1 LELDHVLIAVADLEA
16 GARELEARHGLAS
29 IEGGRHSGW
38 GTANRIVPLGDA
50 YLELI
55 AVVDEDE
62 AMRSGFG
69 RWVAGAR
76 GTVARPLGW
85 VVRTQQLDDVARRL
99 GLAVGAGSR
108 VGRNGELVTWR
119 LAGVDQAAAE
129 PLLPFFIEWGLGA
142 PLPGSAPAAHPAG
155 AVQLSSLRLEGDAER
170 LAAWVGSRRLPV
182 EVRAGSPAVTS
193 IVLTADDGQ
202 IVLGDG

>member
-16 GARELEARHGLAS
+16 GARELETRHGLAS

-55 AVVDEDE
+55 AVVDEEE
-62 AMRSGFG
+62 ASQSAFG
-69 RWVAGAR
+69 RWVACAR
-76 GTVARPLGW
+76 GGVVRPLGW

-99 GLAVGAGSR
+99 GLAVGGGSR

-119 LAGVDQAAAE
+119 LAGVDQAATE
-129 PLLPFFIEWGLGA
+129 PLLPFFIEWGPGT
-142 PLPGSAPAAHPAG
+142 PLPGSTPAAHPAG

-170 LAAWVGSRRLPV
+170 LAGWVGSRRLPV
-182 EVRAGSPAVTS
+182 EVRAGSPAVKS